1 MAGRAFSAL
10 RLQVLEISWRLVRAL
25 LLTFCEQS
33 CRRRTPDRI
42 VARTMYTER
51 KGDES
56 CGTPVIIDLQAAR
69 ALARKPR
76 GATLSL
82 APEDHRNQH

>member
-1 MAGRAFSAL
+1 
-10 RLQVLEISWRLVRAL
+10 
-25 LLTFCEQS
+25 
-33 CRRRTPDRI
+33 
-42 VARTMYTER
+42 MYTER
-51 KGDES
+51 KGDKS